1 MNVKSHNSITLIFAA
16 ILFNTACGQKT
27 ISNRLAFSPEGFP
40 RMVYV
45 DDEVRKLKTSADIPS
60 HRPVYVE
67 VRTKEGHQRA
77 GKLLRI
83 TEIEVVL
90 HEAVYRKIA
99 GNGFRIIE
107 NKIAV
112 PKQDVLIMK
121 VW

>member
-1 MNVKSHNSITLIFAA
+1 MKSYSYIAA
-16 ILFNTACGQKT
+16 ILAAFLFNTACSQKNL
-27 ISNRLAFSPEGFP
+27 SNRPAFSPEGFP

-45 DDEVRKLKTSADIPS
+45 DDEVQKLKTSVDIPS

-90 HEAVYRKIA
+90 HEAVYRKTA
-99 GNGFRIIE
+99 GDGFRIIE
-107 NKIAV
+107 SKIAV
-112 PKQDVLIMK
+112 PKQEVLIMK
-121 VW
+121 IW